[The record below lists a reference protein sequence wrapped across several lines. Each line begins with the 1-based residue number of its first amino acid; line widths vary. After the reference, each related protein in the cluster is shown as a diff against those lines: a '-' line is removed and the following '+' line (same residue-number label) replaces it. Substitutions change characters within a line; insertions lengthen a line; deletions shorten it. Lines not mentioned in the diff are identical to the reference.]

1 MMTMNRYLRN
11 SSIRYETAHEFRKV
25 SGYFQAKVKWIG
37 FYMMLLEEY
46 EFDNTN
52 RLHL

>member
-1 MMTMNRYLRN
+1 MMKVSNAP
-11 SSIRYETAHEFRKV
+11 IRYEIAHGFRRAA
-25 SGYFQAKVKWIG
+25 GYFQARICLLG
-37 FYMMLLEEY
+37 FYMMIIEEY

>member
-1 MMTMNRYLRN
+1 MMTLDLSHGR
-11 SSIRYETAHEFRKV
+11 IRYETGHEFRRV
-25 SGYFQAKVKWIG
+25 SGYFQARAKSMG
-37 FYMMLLEEY
+37 FYMIFLEEY